1 MLVPLRRL
9 DLISAAIESL
19 PLDGLLSWDFTA
31 LQSLGHRR
39 RARLLVTEHPDLGPR
54 GSAPDFLTCAV
65 AGPRLSPATSSPEL
79 VFPSE
84 YDRDQVAGTVME
96 PATSPE
102 VRALSALEGAGVHNP
117 GVPRPGW
124 FRLQGFAPSWRFTP
138 HRPVRAFFIPVALLG
153 FFALRSFPLGD
164 RSASSAIALPA
175 CRWLSARLPGFDP
188 SESPS
193 PARQGLA

>member
-102 VRALSALEGAGVHNP
+102 VRALSALEGAGVHDP

-124 FRLQGFAPSWRFTP
+124 FRLQGFTPSWRFTP

-153 FFALRSFPLGD
+153 FSPFEASLSEIAPPRRRSLYPHAVGF
-164 RSASSAIALPA
+164 R
-175 CRWLSARLPGFDP
+175 PGFRVLIP
-188 SESPS
+188 PRVRHQ
-193 PARQGLA
+193 PGRG